1 MSSNLE
7 KLKRELKSFARRT
20 KTFKYTDSALLIFL
34 LMGLIG
40 FVDAS
45 NLFSAQD
52 EIANQRKTL
61 SNSMSTLRQSV
72 KKSRGE
78 NNKLLTAA
86 TMELIQLME
95 QGDHVVKVP
104 WSSWQFGTGFEFND
118 WHGTYKGF
126 GDKPSKYAYEGIF
139 KRGSSVF
146 ERTTSPISPNYG
158 RLVEALAQLPS
169 TLSRNN
175 NGRYSQTLFE
185 TGSSSFNRSDI
196 YSASSHKRE
205 GIEPGYGL
213 VRIRQAQE
221 PIVAINVD
229 ASIRPKVVDVN
240 IPNLG
245 IQAPSLNALNVP
257 NLIPPS
263 LNVPAPDPIVVPD
276 KTPNIV
282 VNPTIDFRFRGRS
295 VNGGGYS
302 EANRRWNN
310 GRGDVYWSGWNPDT
324 NQKDQRSVW
333 KYSQVDSRTPDSE
346 RVPNIFYVNAVTRSD
361 PNARWR
367 LWDVREV
374 HAAGDPSWGGTPSTS
389 RGTEVIHTVWNGD
402 IDNVHATL
410 HGYSTFIAAE
420 GWHSGKVHL
429 TNSTVNILG
438 EYNSVF
444 YGYPGSYYAV
454 GINNND
460 YHSYGQR
467 GEYSGDLRININSD
481 NNYIYSILGVQGA
494 FKYENA
500 SDYNITGNNNIV
512 YLGIGYSPN
521 FENLKDGRHGEFT
534 EETIS
539 SDINSTENL
548 TPVIKLGTSGGINI
562 NGNRNVGL
570 MFENLYTDYVSGV
583 NLPYNSI
590 HPFPVEIAQDGWKKS
605 AIGIYQ
611 GEIEIGLKIGEN
623 SESKRNIGVLA
634 RSGQRPL
641 IMPTMDLGTPD
652 YWLKQASIRIVHDTR
667 GGFVSKGVP
676 EYMDDMI
683 HNLEIAKA
691 EIYFGKYSVDGISFV
706 ADRGTVM
713 DIARPDKTLKTDDP
727 DNTSHSH
734 PGEKRTAYTE
744 VTPSTVIKDTGA
756 SRVKSSVDDTEN
768 EAATGTII
776 GYSTGVWNNQ
786 YMNEW
791 VSDTNSEPYH
801 LKDKPSE
808 INFYAPII
816 MSGRAG
822 VSNSGINPSIALF
835 ADNHGIINAKKKVT
849 ANGYG
854 SILAYAMNEGVINVD
869 EDLEA
874 KDAWAA
880 SDDATKPYLYT
891 NVGAY
896 SGTKGVVNVTGNV
909 DIHGI
914 GAMASGTQA
923 IVNLNGTGNTIRTG
937 TKGGLVAIQGGVVNF
952 KGGTITHAEN
962 EEDDHDSSTPMFAD
976 ATSHINFTGPTT
988 INIANGILMPGTT
1001 ADYEATTPNVTK
1013 YNGMNNVT
1021 INLTGDDVVLR
1032 SNNGHA
1038 PFHWTGGS
1046 IVGIIKND
1054 MKLAAFND
1062 NGHVLKIYYING
1074 QTFIDTDVNLDDNT
1088 NDFNRIKMS
1097 RELVTISPGVVIRS
1111 SQGKG
1116 LAMGSNS
1123 SATSVND
1130 SGYINKGTL
1139 NITGGNI
1146 ATTAGLNTS
1155 YGFMDN
1161 QGAVNLDSGIG
1172 LYGVNGSKFLNNSNG
1187 TIHTTGQGVGMAAFA
1202 SATSGLQDYGTD
1214 KKIKNS
1220 ALGLP
1225 NGLTASDKVLDMEN
1239 KGVIEINGAQSV
1251 GIFGQTNEV
1260 AATRRTP
1267 ATPAGLLTAQN
1278 GLITNT
1284 GRIIMNG
1291 DESVGILAKRVTVNL
1306 GGTGSSDIIVG
1317 NKGIGV
1323 YTEKTPVNIV
1333 SATGIEVKDKG
1344 VGVFVKND
1352 GSTIS
1357 GSPLEIKYT
1366 GAANE
1371 SAAGIFY
1378 EGGTNHTNT
1387 VDVNMVNRTSDN
1399 GIVGI
1404 FINNSGTLTN
1414 NATIK
1419 DFSGKGYGIY
1429 SQGGDVVNNG
1439 TLVMGEAGKG
1449 ILSTGGNVTL
1459 APGSTITLGQNNA
1472 IGVYAL
1478 GSGSTVTAQN
1488 GANMTIGD
1496 GSYGFVN
1503 KGNGNTITSN
1513 VASQSLPTN
1522 TVYVYST
1529 DGAGTVT
1536 NNTQLVSTG
1545 SANYG
1550 IYAAGNIVNDADIN
1564 FSNGIGNVGIYSING
1579 GTAVNKIG
1587 RKITVGASNPDPRE
1601 NQYAIGMAAG
1611 YVGDSQIGPYTGN
1624 ITNYGTIDVNGE
1636 LSIGMYG
1643 ATAGTTVTNNG
1654 TINLNASNTT
1664 GMYLDNGAYGINNGI
1679 IKSNGTG
1686 LKKVI
1691 GVVVKSGS
1699 TIENNGVIDIDAKQ
1713 AVGLLTKRDESGNN
1727 PGIIRNYG
1735 TLNIRGVAAT
1745 DVYETPAREDIGK
1758 NMAGVNIHAP
1768 AGSSVAT
1775 ITVNGVPVVPE
1786 IATTT
1791 AEEYTPMEV
1800 STIGMYIDT
1809 SNKRFTTPVTGLRA
1823 FDNLTNAD
1831 LIIGTEAAQNTTS
1844 KYIQISERIL
1854 KPYNDMIVANP
1865 QIEKWNIY
1873 SGSLTWMA
1881 SISQNQTDG
1890 TIQNAYLAKIPYT
1903 AWAGDSRYSNKRL
1916 YSRNSDIMSAT
1927 KPNTF
1932 NFLDGL
1938 EQRYGVEGIGTREN
1952 QLFQRI
1958 NNIGNNEEVL
1968 FFQAIDEMMGHQYAN
1983 VQHRINQTG
1992 QILDKEIT
2000 GLKHDYRNPTK
2011 QNNKI
2016 KAFGQKNE
2024 YRTNTAGVIDYDSN
2038 AYGVAYIHEDETVKM
2053 GNRSGWYAGIVTNQF
2068 KFKDIGKS
2076 KENQNVVKAGVFKTF
2091 SPKKDYNGAL
2101 QWTIGADAFLGRN
2114 EIKRRYLVVNDVFD
2128 AKGTYNSYGAAIKT
2142 DLGYDIRM
2150 SERMHLRPYGAFKM
2164 EYGRFSDIKESN
2176 GQMRLQVK
2184 GDDYYS
2190 IKPELG
2196 VEFKFIQ
2203 PLAVRTK
2210 LSVGLTAAYE
2220 NELGKIDDVTN
2231 KGKVRYTTADWF
2243 DIRGEKEDRK
2253 GNGKFDLNIGVDNT
2267 RFGVTVNGGYD
2278 TKGKNV
2284 RGGIGF
2290 RVIY

>member
-1 MSSNLE
+1 MISNLE
-7 KLKRELKSFARRT
+7 KLTKELKSFAKRT
-20 KTFKYTDSALLIFL
+20 KDFKYTDSVLILFL
-34 LMGLIG
+34 LVGVISL
-40 FVDAS
+40 VETT
-45 NLFSAQD
+45 NLFAAGDSIG
-52 EIANQRKTL
+52 EQRKQL
-61 SNSMSTLRQSV
+61 NSSISNMKQSIR
-72 KKSRGE
+72 KARTE
-78 NNKLLTAA
+78 NNKLLSSA
-86 TMELIQLME
+86 TIELIQLME
-95 QGDHVVKVP
+95 QGDHVVKSP
-104 WSSWQFGTGFEFND
+104 WSSWQFGQNFEYNN
-118 WHGTYKGF
+118 WRGTFKGR
-126 GDKPSKYAYEGIF
+126 GDKTEKYPYEGLF
-139 KRGSSVF
+139 KRGNSIF
-146 ERTTSPISPNYG
+146 ERYASPISPNYD
-158 RLVEALAQLPS
+158 RLSAI
-169 TLSRNN
+169 
-175 NGRYSQTLFE
+175 
-185 TGSSSFNRSDI
+185 SSLNKTDI
-196 YSASSHKRE
+196 YSASSNNRE

-229 ASIRPKVVDVN
+229 ASIRPKVVDVS

-263 LNVPAPDPIVVPD
+263 LNIPTPDPIVVPD

-282 VNPTIDFRFRGRS
+282 INPTLDYRFAGRNIDGLGWPHRR
-295 VNGGGYS
+295 
-302 EANRRWNN
+302 EAN
-310 GRGDVYWSGWNPDT
+310 GQGKHFWSGWNPDT
-324 NQKDQRSVW
+324 NQKDRRSVW
-333 KYSQVDSRTPDSE
+333 KHSLIGGTPDPI
-346 RVPNIFYVNAVTRSD
+346 RVPNLMYVNAVNRNPGS
-361 PNARWR
+361 RWR
-367 LWDVREV
+367 AWD
-374 HAAGDPSWGGTPSTS
+374 ATIDIAGDPSWGGSGPNDA
-389 RGTEVIHTVWNGD
+389 RGTIGIHTVWDGSIEN
-402 IDNVHATL
+402 IHATL
-410 HGYSTFIAAE
+410 HGYSAFIATE
-420 GWHSGKVHL
+420 GWHSGKVDIIN
-429 TNSTVNILG
+429 TTVDVQG
-438 EYNSVF
+438 EYNTVF
-444 YGYPGSYYAV
+444 HNYPGAYYTI

-460 YHSYGQR
+460 YQSYHQR
-467 GEYSGDLRININSD
+467 GKYSGDLRININAN
-481 NNYIYSILGVQGA
+481 NNYIYTVMGVQGA
-494 FKYENA
+494 YKYDNL
-500 SDYNITGNNNIV
+500 SDYVINGNGNIV
-512 YLGIGYSPN
+512 YLGIGYVPN
-521 FENLKDGRHGEFT
+521 LDTLRNGETGFQTGRPM
-534 EETIS
+534 IS
-539 SDINSTENL
+539 DLRHDENL
-548 TPVIKLGTSGGINI
+548 TPVIQLGTQTGAIRV
-562 NGNRNVGL
+562 NGNGNVGL
-570 MFENLYTDYVSGV
+570 MFENLYRNFHTGD
-583 NLPYNSI
+583 NLPYNSL
-590 HPFPVEIAQDGWKKS
+590 HDFRDYVEVEQNGWAKS
-605 AIGIYQ
+605 VIGIYQ
-611 GEIEIGLKIGEN
+611 GEIEMGMKIGET
-623 SESKRNIGVLA
+623 SESKGNIGIIS
-634 RSGQRPL
+634 RSGQRSYIIPSY
-641 IMPTMDLGTPD
+641 DLGAPD
-652 YWLKQASIRIVHDTR
+652 DYLKQKSIDIAFNT
-667 GGFVSKGVP
+667 KGVTSQGIP
-676 EYMDDMI
+676 LLDDDPI

-691 EIYFGKYSVDGISFV
+691 EIYYGKYSTDGISII
-706 ADRGTVM
+706 ADKGTVI
-713 DIARPDKTLKTDDP
+713 DVARPDKAKTPYVPDTDPNDGVDDSRAEQRQP
-727 DNTSHSH
+727 YKD
-734 PGEKRTAYTE
+734 
-744 VTPSTVIKDTGA
+744 VTPSTSINDSAGTVI
-756 SRVKSSVDDTEN
+756 SSADDTVN
-768 EAATGTII
+768 QAATGTII
-776 GYSTGVWNNQ
+776 AYSKGVWNNEF
-786 YMNEW
+786 MNSNMY
-791 VSDTNSEPYH
+791 SDPIVDLYG
-801 LKDKPSE
+801 KPSE
-808 INFYAPII
+808 VNLYAPVRL
-816 MSGRAG
+816 SGR
-822 VSNSGINPSIALF
+822 SGFTPSGQVNPSIALF
-835 ADNHGIINAKKKVT
+835 TEESGIINAKEKVT
-849 ANGYG
+849 AMGYG
-854 SILAYAMNEGVINVD
+854 SIVAYAMNYGVINAEKEIV
-869 EDLEA
+869 A
-874 KDAWAA
+874 KDEWAA
-880 SDDATKPYLYT
+880 TDDATKPYLYN

-896 SGTKGVVNVTGNV
+896 AGSLGTVNVTGNV
-909 DIHGI
+909 DVHGI
-914 GAMASGTQA
+914 GAMSSGA
-923 IVNLNGTGNTIRTG
+923 YAVVNLNGTGNTIRTG
-937 TKGGLVAIQGGVVNF
+937 TKGGLVATQGGIVNF

-1046 IVGIIKND
+1046 IIGIIKND

-1097 RELVTISPGVVIRS
+1097 RELVTISPGVVIGS

-1130 SGYINKGTL
+1130 SGYINKGSL

-1146 ATTAGLNTS
+1146 TTTAGLNTS

-1161 QGAVNLDSGIG
+1161 QGMVYLDSGIG
-1172 LYGVNGSKFLNNSNG
+1172 LYGVNGSKFLNNTNG
-1187 TIHTTGQGVGMAAFA
+1187 TIYTTGQGVGMAAFA

-1239 KGVIEINGAQSV
+1239 KGIIEIDGAQSV

-1419 DFSGKGYGIY
+1419 DLSGKGYGIY

-1522 TVYVYST
+1522 AVYVYSA

-1636 LSIGMYG
+1636 LGIGMYG
-1643 ATAGTTVTNNG
+1643 ATAGTTVINNG

-1664 GMYLDNGAYGINNGI
+1664 GMYLDKGAYGINNGI

-1735 TLNIRGVAAT
+1735 TLHIRGVGAT

-1809 SNKRFTTPVTGLRA
+1809 SNKRFTTPVTGLRSL
-1823 FDNLTNAD
+1823 DNLTNAD
-1831 LIIGTEAAQNTTS
+1831 LIIGTEAARNTTS

-1854 KPYNDMIVANP
+1854 KPYNDMIIANP

-1873 SGSLTWMA
+1873 AGSLTWMA

-1890 TIQNAYLAKIPYT
+1890 TIQNAYLAKVPYT
-1903 AWAGDSRYSNKRL
+1903 AWAGDRRL
-1916 YSRNSDIMSAT
+1916 SGISSGDEESKA
-1927 KPNTF
+1927 PNTF
-1932 NFLDGL
+1932 NFLNGL
-1938 EQRYGVEGIGTREN
+1938 EQRYGVEAIGTGEN
-1952 QLFQRI
+1952 NLFQKL

-1983 VQHRINQTG
+1983 VQQRISSTG
-1992 QILDKEIT
+1992 KALDREINKLGREWDT
-2000 GLKHDYRNPTK
+2000 SSKK
-2011 QNNKI
+2011 SNKI
-2016 KAFGQKNE
+2016 TTFGIRDE
-2024 YRTNTAGVIDYDSN
+2024 YKTNTAGVINYTSN
-2038 AYGVAYIHEDETVKM
+2038 GYGVAYINENETLKL
-2053 GNRSGWYAGIVTNQF
+2053 GNSSGWYAGVIHNSF

-2076 KENQNVVKAGVFKTF
+2076 KENTTMLKLGVYKTKAF
-2091 SPKKDYNGAL
+2091 DNNGSL
-2101 QWTIGADAFLGRN
+2101 QWTISGEGFVSRS
-2114 EIKRRYLVVNDVFD
+2114 EMERKYLVVDEVFK
-2128 AKGTYNSYGAAIKT
+2128 AKSDYTSYGVAMKNEISKEFRTSEKT
-2142 DLGYDIRM
+2142 SI
-2150 SERMHLRPYGAFKM
+2150 RPYGSIKF
-2164 EYGRFSDIKESN
+2164 EYGKTGKIKEKT
-2176 GQMRLQVK
+2176 GEIRLEVK
-2184 GDDYYS
+2184 DNSYYS
-2190 IKPELG
+2190 IVPEAGIEFGYRQPFAKKATFTATLG
-2196 VEFKFIQ
+2196 V
-2203 PLAVRTK
+2203 
-2210 LSVGLTAAYE
+2210 GYE
-2220 NELGKIDDVTN
+2220 SELGKVNNRKN
-2231 KGKVRYTTADWF
+2231 KAKVRYTDADWF
-2243 DIRGEKEDRK
+2243 NIRGEKEDRK
-2253 GNGKFDLNIGVDNT
+2253 GNFKTDLNIGIENT
-2267 RFGVTVNGGYD
+2267 RFGVTINTGYD

-2284 RGGIGF
+2284 RGGLGF
-2290 RVIY
+2290 RLIY